1 MSSITP
7 RPIDALM
14 HHLRGLDI
22 RLWLEGERLR
32 FSAPPGALT
41 PALQAELKDRKAEVL
56 TFLQDAAQATR
67 GVAENIPRRPDNEPP
82 PLSSSQQRLWF
93 LEQLEGPSGAYTMPA
108 ALRLTGALDT
118 NALGRA
124 LSAIVQRHDVL
135 RTRYALV
142 NGRPVQHL
150 LPESTVTVEQV
161 DLEALSPD
169 ARHAEVQRRAAE
181 EARAPF
187 DVSQDMPLR
196 ARLLRLEAR
205 EHVLL
210 LTLHHIASDGWSL
223 GVLMRE
229 LAAHYQAF
237 ITGGEATLPAL
248 PIQYADYAHWQRR
261 RMDDGAMKAHVEWWR
276 ERLSGAPALLEL
288 PTDRP
293 RPTAQRFLGATRR
306 FTVPAPLTVQLK
318 QRARDA
324 EATLFMTLLAAFGVL
339 LSRYSGQRDVVVGT
353 PIANRPASTES
364 LIGLFANTL
373 PLRVSLEGDPTFSA
387 LLREVRRDT
396 LAAYTHQDVPL
407 EQLVEALQPARDLS
421 HPPLFQVLLTLQ
433 NTPPASLS
441 LPGLSLELL
450 EVESGTSQFDLS
462 LSLTETNQGL
472 AAELNY
478 NTDLFDEATA
488 ARITDHFV
496 CLLEQVAEAPERAV
510 SRLPL
515 LREPERATLLHAWND
530 TGMELSG
537 APTLHGLFEA
547 QAARRP
553 DAIAVRFGSSAL
565 TYAELNTRAQR
576 VADHLRHLGIGPGHR
591 VGLFLERGLDLLA
604 GLLGILKSGAAYVPL
619 DPMYP
624 APRLM
629 HILEDSGV
637 AALLSEPEL
646 TALVPNWN
654 GRIVRI
660 SDTAGA
666 SPDGVGTHPRGADL
680 AYVLYTSGSTGR
692 PKGVA
697 VPHEAAV
704 NFLTSMR
711 REPGMTERDTLL
723 AVTTIAFDIS
733 VLELFL
739 PLSVGGCVVIASQ
752 EEAMDGTRLLP
763 LMAASGATMMQATP
777 STWRMLLS
785 LGWSGPPSLKL
796 LCGGEALPSELLA
809 PLRARCT
816 ELWNMYGPTETTVWS
831 TVSRLEAG
839 DAITLG
845 KPIANTQAH
854 VLDAWLQPV
863 PPGVVGTLYLGGLG
877 VARGYL
883 NRPELTAEQFVPD
896 PHSHR
901 PGARLYRTGDLARRR
916 SDGALEFLG
925 RGDGQVK
932 LRGHRIELGDI
943 EARLAQHPGVAETAV
958 RPWGP
963 ASDPALVAY
972 VRPGPGST
980 LDEAALRE
988 HLRAQLPAYMLPTYF
1003 MVLES
1008 FPRTANNKL
1017 DRKALPPPEVSARA
1031 AATFIAPSTP
1041 DEQRLADIWRE
1052 VLGVERVG
1060 MDDDFFALG
1069 GHSMKAVQA
1078 LARIQEAWRVEVSL
1092 RVLFEHPTLGAM
1104 AKHLEAARPAPSR
1117 PAPPPLIARPRQARR
1132 VQADSRAD
1140 LNLPDSSTHSD

>member
-1 MSSITP
+1 MSASTQ
-7 RPIDALM
+7 RSIDALM
-14 HHLRGLDI
+14 QHLRGLDI

-41 PALQAELKDRKAEVL
+41 PELQAELKERKAEVL
-56 TFLQDAAQATR
+56 AFLQDAAQATR
-67 GVAENIPRRPDNEPP
+67 GAAETIPPRPRDEAP

-108 ALRLTGALDT
+108 ALRLTGVLDAQAL
-118 NALGRA
+118 ARA
-124 LSAIVQRHDVL
+124 LTAIVRRHDVL
-135 RTRYALV
+135 RTRYAMDG
-142 NGRPVQHL
+142 GRPVQHV
-150 LPESTVTVEQV
+150 LPDAAVSMEQV
-161 DLEALSPD
+161 DLEPLPSE
-169 ARHAEVQRRAAE
+169 ARLPEVHRRAAE

-187 DVSQDMPLR
+187 DLSRDLPLR
-196 ARLLRLEAR
+196 ARLLRLDAR

-229 LAAHYQAF
+229 LAAHYQAL
-237 ITGGEATLPAL
+237 TSGADVAL
-248 PIQYADYAHWQRR
+248 PPLSLQYADYAHWQRR
-261 RMDDGAMKAHVEWWR
+261 RADEGAMKAHVEWWR

-293 RPTAQRFLGATRR
+293 RPAAQRFLGATRR
-306 FTVPAPLTVQLK
+306 FTVPAALTGQLK

-324 EATLFMTLLAAFGVL
+324 EATLFMTLLTAFGVL

-353 PIANRPASTES
+353 PIANRPASTEA

-396 LAAYTHQDVPL
+396 LTAYSHQEVPL

-433 NTPPASLS
+433 NTPPAALT

-450 EVESGTSQFDLS
+450 VVESGTSQFDLS
-462 LSLTETNQGL
+462 LSLTETHEGL

-478 NTDLFDEATA
+478 NTDLFDDATA
-488 ARITDHFV
+488 ARLVDHFQ
-496 CLLEQVAEAPERAV
+496 CLLEHAAEAPERAV
-510 SRLPL
+510 SHLPL
-515 LREPERATLLHAWND
+515 LREPERETLLQAWND
-530 TGMELSG
+530 TRRALPS
-537 APTLHGLFEA
+537 PCTVHGLVEA

-553 DAIAVRFGSSAL
+553 EAVAVRFGSESL
-565 TYAELNTRAQR
+565 TYAALDTRANR
-576 VADHLRHLGIGPGHR
+576 VANHLRHLGIGPGQR
-591 VGLFLERGLDLLA
+591 VGLFLERGLDLMA

-637 AALLSEPEL
+637 AALITEPALASLIPDWRGRAVRLSE
-646 TALVPNWN
+646 T
-654 GRIVRI
+654 
-660 SDTAGA
+660 TGA
-666 SPDGVGTHPRGADL
+666 SSNPVEAPARGADL

-704 NFLTSMR
+704 NFLASMG

-723 AVTTIAFDIS
+723 AVTTVAFDIS

-739 PLSVGGCVVIASQ
+739 PLSVGGCVFIASQ

-763 LMAASGATMMQATP
+763 LMTSSGATMMQATP

-785 LGWSGPPSLKL
+785 LGWSSPPTLKL
-796 LCGGEALPSELLA
+796 LCGGEALPPELLA
-809 PLRARCT
+809 PLRARCS

-831 TVSRLEAG
+831 TVSRLESG
-839 DAITLG
+839 DTITLG
-845 KPIANTQAH
+845 QPIANTQAH

-863 PPGVVGTLYLGGLG
+863 PPGVVGTLFLGGGG

-883 NRPELTAEQFVPD
+883 NRPDLTAEQFVPD
-896 PHSHR
+896 PHSHH

-916 SDGALEFLG
+916 PDGSLEFLG

-932 LRGHRIELGDI
+932 VRGHRIELGDI

-963 ASDPALVAY
+963 ASDPMLVAY
-972 VRPGPGST
+972 VRPRPGVT
-980 LDEAALRE
+980 LDDAALRE
-988 HLRAQLPAYMLPTYF
+988 HLRAQLPAYMLPASF
-1003 MVLES
+1003 VVLES

-1017 DRKALPPPEVSARA
+1017 DRKALPPPDVGARTA
-1031 AATFIAPSTP
+1031 AAFVAPRTP
-1041 DEQRLADIWRE
+1041 NEQRLADIWRE
-1052 VLGVERVG
+1052 VLAVERVSL
-1060 MDDDFFALG
+1060 DDDFFSLG

-1078 LARIQEAWRVEVSL
+1078 LARIQEAWRVEITL

-1104 AKHLEAARPAPSR
+1104 ARHLEAASPAPSR
-1117 PAPPPLIARPRQARR
+1117 PAPPPLVARPRQARR

-1140 LNLPDSSTHSD
+1140 LNLPDSSTQSD

>member
-1 MSSITP
+1 MSLSTQ
-7 RPIDALM
+7 RPIDEVM
-14 HHLRGLDI
+14 RHLRGLDI
-22 RLWLEGERLR
+22 KLWLEGERLR

-41 PALQAELKDRKAEVL
+41 PELQAELKSRKDEV
-56 TFLQDAAQATR
+56 TGFLQQAAVAAR
-67 GVAENIPRRPDNEPP
+67 GVAESIAPRPRDEAP

-108 ALRLTGALDT
+108 ALRLAGALDAD
-118 NALGRA
+118 ALTRA
-124 LSAIVQRHDVL
+124 LSAIVRRHDVL
-135 RTRYALV
+135 RTRYAMDG
-142 NGRPVQHL
+142 GRPVQHI
-150 LPESTVTVEQV
+150 LPGVDVTMARV
-161 DLEALSPD
+161 DLASLPAEA
-169 ARHAEVQRRAAE
+169 RRAEVQRLAAE

-187 DVSQDMPLR
+187 DLTKDSPLR
-196 ARLLRLEAR
+196 VRLLRLEAH

-223 GVLMRE
+223 AVLMQE
-229 LAAHYQAF
+229 LAAHYQALAS
-237 ITGGEATLPAL
+237 GGEATLPAL

-261 RMDDGAMKAHVEWWR
+261 RAEDGTLKPHVEWWR
-276 ERLSGAPALLEL
+276 AHLAGAPALLEL

-293 RPTAQRFLGATRR
+293 RPVAQRYLGATRR
-306 FTVPAPLTVQLK
+306 FTVPPALVTRLK

-324 EATLFMTLLAAFGVL
+324 EATLFMTLLTAFGVL
-339 LSRYSGQRDVVVGT
+339 LSRYSGQRDVVVGA
-353 PIANRPASTES
+353 PIANRPPRTEA

-373 PLRVSLEGDPTFSA
+373 PLRVSLEGDPTFAA
-387 LLREVRRDT
+387 LLRDVRRDT
-396 LAAYTHQDVPL
+396 LAAYAHQEVPL

-433 NTPPASLS
+433 NTPPAPLA
-441 LPGLSLELL
+441 LPGLTLELM
-450 EVESGTSQFDLS
+450 EVESGTSQFDLA
-462 LSLTETNQGL
+462 LSLAETEQGL
-472 AAELNY
+472 VSELTY
-478 NTDLFDEATA
+478 NSDLFDEATS
-488 ARITDHFV
+488 ARMATHFL
-496 CLLEQVAEAPERAV
+496 CLLEQVANAPERAV

-515 LREPERATLLHAWND
+515 LSETEQSSLLRDWNATEA
-530 TGMELSG
+530 ELSG
-537 APTLHGLFEA
+537 PCTVHGLFEA

-553 DAIAVRFGSSAL
+553 EATAARFGALAL
-565 TYAELNTRAQR
+565 TYAQLDARANQL
-576 VADHLRHLGIGPGHR
+576 ANHLRHLGVGPGQR
-591 VGLFLERGLDLLA
+591 VGLFLERGLELLV

-637 AALLSEPEL
+637 AALVTEPEL
-646 TALVPNWN
+646 AALIPDWR
-654 GRIVRI
+654 GRVLRS
-660 SDTAGA
+660 SDAAQASDAAPGA
-666 SPDGVGTHPRGADL
+666 PTGGSDL
-680 AYVLYTSGSTGR
+680 AYVLYTSGSTGL

-697 VPHEAAV
+697 VPHEAAA

-723 AVTTIAFDIS
+723 AVTTVAFDIS

-739 PLSVGGCVVIASQ
+739 PLSVGGCVFIASQ
-752 EEAMDGTRLLP
+752 EEAVDGTRLMP
-763 LMAASGATMMQATP
+763 LLTTSGATVMQATP

-785 LGWSGPPSLKL
+785 LGWSGLPTLKL

-809 PLRARCT
+809 PLRARCA

-839 DAITLG
+839 GPITLG
-845 KPIANTQAH
+845 HPIANTQAH

-863 PPGVVGTLYLGGLG
+863 PPGVVGALYLGGLG

-883 NRPELTAEQFVPD
+883 NRPDLTAASFVPD
-896 PHSHR
+896 PHAGR
-901 PGARLYRTGDLARRR
+901 QGARLYRTGDLARRR
-916 SDGALEFLG
+916 PDGSLEFLG

-932 LRGHRIELGDI
+932 LRGHRVELGDI
-943 EARLAQHPGVAETAV
+943 EAQLARYPGVAEAAV

-963 ASDPALVAY
+963 AGDPALVAY
-972 VRPGPGST
+972 VQPVPGTT

-988 HLRAQLPAYMLPTYF
+988 HLRAHLPAYMLPAHLV
-1003 MVLES
+1003 VLTS

-1017 DRKALPPPEVSARA
+1017 DRKALPPPATDSRASA
-1031 AATFIAPSTP
+1031 TYVAPRTP
-1041 DEQRLADIWRE
+1041 DEERLANIWRE

-1060 MDDDFFALG
+1060 VDDHFFALG

-1078 LARIQEAWRVEVSL
+1078 LARIQEAWRVDVAL

-1104 AKHLEAARPAPSR
+1104 AKHLETLRPSESR
-1117 PAPPPLIARPRQARR
+1117 PAPPPLVARPRQARR
-1132 VQADSRAD
+1132 VQADSRAE
-1140 LNLPDSSTHSD
+1140 LNLPDPSQHD